1 METLGEN
8 PLVAKHFCFSRKVRV
23 VRFRAVSNN
32 PVYLLFVTPGSLA
45 PLFLRFAVAAIF
57 FFHGSQKAFGW
68 FGGDGWQGSID
79 AWGAATGP
87 GLPAA
92 LTITLIVAELLI
104 PVSLVL
110 GFLTR
115 IAALAVVVIMAGELY
130 YLSGSP
136 TFDAIQLPM
145 MILAAGLALLFF
157 GAGRLST
164 DRAISANLLPY
175 VG

>member
-1 METLGEN
+1 
-8 PLVAKHFCFSRKVRV
+8 
-23 VRFRAVSNN
+23 VSNN

-45 PLFLRFAVAAIF
+45 PLFLRLAMATIF
-57 FFHGSQKAFGW
+57 FFHGAQKAFGW
-68 FGGDGWQGSID
+68 FGGEGWERSLE

-92 LTITLIVAELLI
+92 VTVTLIVAELLI
-104 PVSLVL
+104 PVSLL
-110 GFLTR
+110 FGFLTR
-115 IAALAVVVIMAGELY
+115 IAALAAVVIMAGELY

-145 MILAAGLALLFF
+145 MILAAALALLFF
-157 GAGRLST
+157 GGGRLSV
-164 DRAISANLLPY
+164 DRGISANLLPY